1 MEKRLKKI
9 QEKINV
15 NNIFKILINISLI
28 LALIRASLE
37 REWIIVFVTIA
48 VLILISSPYFLRK
61 KYKIHIPEELEIL
74 IIILIYSSIFLGEV
88 HDYYTLFWWW
98 DALLHTFS
106 GIVLGLIGFILLR
119 ILYQEEKI
127 KARPFIIVL
136 FSFCFALALG
146 SLWEIFEFAMDSL
159 FGLNMQKSGL
169 LDTMGDLIADSIGA
183 FIVCLFGYIYLK
195 RKEGFLFKKI
205 IKDFM
210 TRNSYLFRN

>member
-74 IIILIYSSIFLGEV
+74 IIILIYSSIFLGEI
-88 HDYYTLFWWW
+88 HNYYTLFWWW